1 MPAIYATINQLFMKI
16 VLLGYMGSGKSTLAR
31 LLAENL
37 EYDMIDLDDYIV
49 EREGMSIPDLFEN
62 KGEIYFRLQES
73 KYLKEI
79 LGLKD
84 NLILSLGGGTPC
96 YANNMHVIKNMAHSF
111 YLKAS
116 IDTLCTR
123 LRREKAQRPL
133 IASLEDDQLKEFVAK
148 HLFERRNFYEKA
160 DATITIDQKSV
171 EELLRE
177 VLQRLKD

>member
-1 MPAIYATINQLFMKI
+1 MKI

-37 EYDMIDLDDYIV
+37 ECDMIDLDDYIV
-49 EREGMSIPDLFEN
+49 EREGISIPDLFEK
-62 KGEIYFRLQES
+62 KGEIYFRLKES

-79 LGLKD
+79 LGLQK

-96 YANNMHVIKNMAHSF
+96 YADNMKMIKSGAHSF

-123 LRREKAQRPL
+123 LRSEKDQRPL

-148 HLFERRNFYEKA
+148 HLFERRSFYEQA
-160 DATITIDQKSV
+160 TSTITIDRKTP
-171 EELLRE
+171 EELLPE
-177 VLQRLKD
+177 ILKGIKA